1 MGYFLKKEAPPL
13 ASLADTSV
21 GILCLWKNDW
31 VAENRGNIEE
41 LLPSD
46 WQEMDQI
53 LAIQIGYGIKCMG
66 VDWRSNQDF
75 GDVMTRLIDLKI
87 MELRVAVRNH
97 VRRVMVRRARS

>member
-13 ASLADTSV
+13 ASLVDTSV